1 MNPYYITGPA
11 QIGISGGR
19 TSGHMVYKILEAHG
33 GQLPADVHLC
43 FQNTGKEREETLV
56 FIDQMAKRW
65 GVHVTWMEW
74 CRVYGQDA
82 TAPWYRLVDFETASR
97 NGEPFVK
104 MLDYFAQYRKQE
116 KGLPM
121 WLPNFSNNACTAY
134 LKIKVGEKHMRALGY
149 EEWDC
154 VIGIR
159 KDEPGRYHRMMAANA
174 KGGSRWESVCPSYTA
189 GITKEDVAAFWQ
201 SQDFDLGIDSD
212 LCWKKGEEKLFKAI
226 QAEPERVIFWSG
238 LEEKFNQ
245 VFRMDRPK
253 YSHLAWYAEN
263 YKGQMDAFGYSED
276 IDCFCGD

>member
-1 MNPYYITGPA
+1 MNPYCITGPA

-19 TSGHMVYKILEAHG
+19 TSGHMVYKILEAHR

-43 FQNTGKEREETLV
+43 FQNTGKEREETLI
-56 FIDQMAKRW
+56 FIEEMAKRW
-65 GVHVTWMEW
+65 GVNVIWMEW

-82 TAPWYRLVDFETASR
+82 DSPWYRLVDFDTASR
-97 NGEPFVK
+97 NGEPFMK
-104 MLDYFAQYRKQE
+104 MLDYFAQYRAQE

-149 EEWDC
+149 DEWDC

-263 YKGQMDAFGYSED
+263 YKGQMDAFGHAED
-276 IDCFCGD
+276 IDCLCGD